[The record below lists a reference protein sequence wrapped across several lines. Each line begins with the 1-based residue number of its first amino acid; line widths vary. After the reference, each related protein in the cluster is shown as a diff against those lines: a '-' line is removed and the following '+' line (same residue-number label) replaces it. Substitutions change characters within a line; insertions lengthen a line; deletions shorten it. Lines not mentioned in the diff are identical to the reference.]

1 MLRGLGRA
9 FWWVV
14 VYERPTSAGD
24 YAAMLGLLLLLGLGA
39 LALSWPWVSTELP
52 RTLAAG
58 RGVPA
63 LRAEQSRRSSVPPLR
78 AGRRAIPGVGARG
91 LCLRGRH
98 TDRDPPPE
106 VPPRPLRG
114 VLPGPGPGRVPG
126 PPADRGRPAPA

>member
-58 RGVPA
+58 LAVVEA
-63 LRAEQSRRSSVPPLR
+63 TLEAW
-78 AGRRAIPGVGARG
+78 ARQ
-91 LCLRGRH
+91 LAATL
-98 TDRDPPPE
+98 
-106 VPPRPLRG
+106 PRFG
-114 VLPGPGPGRVPG
+114 
-126 PPADRGRPAPA
+126 